1 MNSEMMMRSGYFH
14 FVERIQLFTDIGEQ
28 PLKNNFFELKTL
40 SSISKWSIKTGI
52 PVFSI
57 IFACLITHF
66 SNEHKRWRWIG
77 REPFSSGFGLLRLC
91 LENILQIYFK
101 SNYSI
106 FRAHYQINAPQISWW
121 KFEAHL
127 LSPKKYLYVVLFLYN
142 TISRFR
148 AHRMDNLT
156 VLDWGE

>member
-1 MNSEMMMRSGYFH
+1 MVDYSNDLPYMNSKMMMRSGYFH
-14 FVERIQLFTDIGEQ
+14 FVERIQLFTDIGEK

-40 SSISKWSIKTGI
+40 SSVFKWSITTGI

-106 FRAHYQINAPQISWW
+106 FNNYRAHYQINAPQISWR
-121 KFEAHL
+121 KFEEL
-127 LSPKKYLYVVLFLYN
+127 TYLPKNIY
-142 TISRFR
+142 
-148 AHRMDNLT
+148 M
-156 VLDWGE
+156 